1 MFYTF
6 FVAEASAK
14 LWEGVTLAYWD
25 AQMRF
30 LLDVLLEWNRVSK
43 LSFIIKTQYMNS
55 SQVAIQ
61 VYYWTICDWLKCPR
75 PLTSSYSSLAW
86 DWSVLF
92 LYSHF
97 PLFYI
102 SSTKTTEAVSCRA
115 NHLLIGAST
124 TQSPIANYNYL
135 RNQAICVHLVPL
147 HMLHPS
153 VCVSHS
159 SFQAHFFFD
168 EIVTAVNSHS
178 LKLLHAF
185 VCACACASLQ
195 VCD

>member
-1 MFYTF
+1 M
-6 FVAEASAK
+6 AEASAI
-14 LWEGVTLAYWD
+14 LWEGATLAYWD
-25 AQMRF
+25 AQMSF
-30 LLDVLLEWNRVSK
+30 VLDVLLEWNLVSN

-75 PLTSSYSSLAW
+75 PLTPSDYSLTW
-86 DWSVLF
+86 DWSALF

-124 TQSPIANYNYL
+124 TQSPIANHNYL
-135 RNQAICVHLVPL
+135 RNQAICVHLVPCICCTHL
-147 HMLHPS
+147 C
-153 VCVSHS
+153 VCRVQIFKHIFLLMKLS
-159 SFQAHFFFD
+159 QPLT
-168 EIVTAVNSHS
+168 VTVWSCCMCMC
-178 LKLLHAF
+178 
-185 VCACACASLQ
+185 VR
-195 VCD
+195 